1 MDRSADRLE
10 KESVARAAS
19 SAGADMVEEARGS
32 VVEVQSGGRG
42 SGAGVIWTGE
52 GLVLTNDH
60 VVAGGRRRR
69 GGGTRVV
76 LHDGRVLDAEVVK
89 RSRTL
94 DLALLRLRGETGG
107 LPAATVGDSGA
118 LRVGELVYAIGHP
131 WGNPGTVTAG
141 VISGL
146 GVPGGRSRRGSSTRY
161 VRSDVALAPGNSGGP
176 LLNSGGEVVGINAMI
191 FGRTALSIPGNAAA
205 AWAAEPADSGDGR
218 PRLGVG
224 ASMVRLP
231 ASGRPKEGD
240 TSGLVIHSIEE
251 GGPAAV
257 AGILVGDVLLGV
269 AGEPP
274 SIGVF
279 QDALSR
285 GDAVSLRVMR
295 GGETLIVEVPPRAS
309 GRAA

>member
-1 MDRSADRLE
+1 MDMSER
-10 KESVARAAS
+10 ESVARAAS
-19 SAGADMVEEARGS
+19 SAGAEMVEEARGS

-42 SGAGVIWTGE
+42 SGAGVIWPGE

-94 DLALLRLRGETGG
+94 DLALLRPRGETGG
-107 LPAATVGDSGA
+107 LPSATLGDSDA

-141 VISGL
+141 VVSGL

-176 LLNSGGEVVGINAMI
+176 LLNARGEVVGINAMI
-191 FGRTALSIPGNAAA
+191 FGRTALSIPSNAVVAWAGEPAAA
-205 AWAAEPADSGDGR
+205 QGDGR
-218 PRLGVG
+218 PRLGVE
-224 ASMVRLP
+224 VVPVEFP
-231 ASGRPKEGD
+231 ASGRPEEGD
-240 TSGLVIHSIEE
+240 AWGLAISSVEE
-251 GGPAAV
+251 SGPADA
-257 AGILVGDVLLGV
+257 AGLLVGDVMLGLAGTGPQDIGSFQV
-269 AGEPP
+269 AL
-274 SIGVF
+274 
-279 QDALSR
+279 DR

-295 GGETLIVEVPPRAS
+295 GGETLVVEVPPRAS